1 MQVRPP
7 LVPNPW
13 AMGGDDRRTALD
25 AEQPPDERL
34 LVERAQQDPRAF
46 TQLYR
51 AYVGRIHGFAYRRT
65 GSYEAAEE
73 VTAATF
79 ERAWRAL
86 PTFAWRGGGFEP
98 WLYRIASNELV
109 NHHRRRA
116 VVQSERLQRVLREM
130 AEELRDDPA
139 LAAVLE
145 ADEHDRRVAELRGA
159 LSKLPPRYQEAITL
173 RFLSGLGTD
182 EAAAALGCSKATLA
196 VVLHRAV
203 RALRRVMG
211 EQAVEQ

>member
-1 MQVRPP
+1 M
-7 LVPNPW
+7 
-13 AMGGDDRRTALD
+13 AGDDRRTVL
-25 AEQPPDERL
+25 DERL
-34 LVERAQQDPRAF
+34 LVERAQRDPEAF

-51 AYVGRIHGFAYRRT
+51 AYVGRIHAFAYRRT

-86 PTFAWRGGGFEP
+86 PTFAWKGGGFEP
-98 WLYRIASNELV
+98 WLFRIASNELV

-116 VVQSERLQRVLREM
+116 AVQNERLQRVLREM

-145 ADEHDRRVAELRGA
+145 ADEHDRRLAALRAA
-159 LSKLPPRYQEAITL
+159 LSTLPPRYQEVITL
-173 RFLSGLGTD
+173 RYLSGLSTD
-182 EAAAALGCSKATLA
+182 DAAATLGCSKATLA
-196 VVLHRAV
+196 VVLHRAL
-203 RALRRVMG
+203 RALRRALG
-211 EQAVEQ
+211 ASA